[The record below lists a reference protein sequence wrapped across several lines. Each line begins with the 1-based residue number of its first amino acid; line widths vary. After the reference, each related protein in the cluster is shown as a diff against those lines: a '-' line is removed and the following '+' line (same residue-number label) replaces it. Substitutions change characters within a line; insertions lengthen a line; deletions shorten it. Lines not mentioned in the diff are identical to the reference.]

1 MTSRI
6 GLVLALLFGSFG
18 ACTVTP
24 HSTDT
29 AAAPTTA
36 APPDGETPTPPTDAT
51 PKAPV
56 GGACSTNADC
66 DGGVCEGEG
75 CGEMMGKC
83 AATERMCTR
92 DLQTYCGCDGVEFS
106 ASGSC
111 PGARFSKRGPCEAA
125 ATPKPDGSPC
135 TAATDCASGV
145 CEGEGCDK
153 PGVCVAANR
162 PCTKDLRQYCGCD
175 GKTFSGSG
183 SCPGARFSKRSA
195 C

>member
-1 MTSRI
+1 MTSRL
-6 GLVLALLFGSFG
+6 GLVLALVIG
-18 ACTVTP
+18 ACTTTP
-24 HSTDT
+24 ASTDT

-36 APPDGETPTPPTDAT
+36 APVTTEPPASDDGATPPTKT
-51 PKAPV
+51 T
-56 GGACSTNADC
+56 CNTNADC

-75 CGEMMGKC
+75 CGEMMGTC
-83 AATERMCTR
+83 AAADRMCTR
-92 DLQTYCGCDGVEFS
+92 DLQTYCGCDGKEFG

-125 ATPKPDGSPC
+125 APTTPGPDGSAC
-135 TAATDCASGV
+135 ESAGDCASGV

-153 PGVCVAANR
+153 PGVCVAKNR
-162 PCTKDLRQYCGCD
+162 ACTKDLRQYCGCD